1 MTKENNEKEKGEQD
15 NAEGEIIKKLGINIE
30 QEDATY
36 FLHMISIAFNNP
48 DDAKEKIK
56 FFSYVLDRI
65 IPDEELTRIRSARF
79 LFALENIC
87 FAFRKILEI
96 EEFNIISELKSI
108 AKEYFIQFEK
118 DTDVAA
124 DKMLQ
129 SRIDDLIKKIKDNES
144 IDVKTAINIIQ
155 NLNIL
160 FNIEKENREFIP
172 LISYSGKKKRKDN
185 NE

>member
-36 FLHMISIAFNNP
+36 FLHIISIAFNNP

-108 AKEYFIQFEK
+108 AKEYFIQIEK
-118 DTDVAA
+118 DAEVA

-129 SRIDDLIKKIKDNES
+129 SRIGDLIKKIEDNES

-172 LISYSGKKKRKDN
+172 LISYSGKKKRKNN